1 MSYWSLL
8 LLIAEWLIRLA
19 MMPIL
24 VRRRGTTAAMAW
36 LLVIF
41 FEPFIGLF
49 LYLLIGENRL
59 PRRRIRKHASATSS
73 VDLTNQLGQ
82 TQPHITRPQLP
93 PEQASLVTLAE
104 RLGDLPIV
112 GGNEVLMM
120 PDTAQVI
127 ERVIADIDAAEH
139 HVHILMYIFE
149 ADETGRRI
157 ADALIRARQ
166 RGVACRVLADAV
178 GSRPLFKGLHQPLLD
193 AGVEVIAALPVNVFR
208 RGLARLDLRNHR
220 KLVVIDGS
228 IAYSGSQNIVDP
240 TYGRRDLVWHDMML
254 RLTGPVVLHLQGV
267 FIEDW
272 YFETG
277 KMLESADIL
286 PEPRVTG
293 EAIVQVLPSGPTY
306 PTENY
311 QRLVVAALHAA
322 EREVIITSPYLVP
335 DEPLLQAMQTAVLR
349 GVRVDMI
356 VPYRSDQ
363 PLASTAGRAYY
374 AQLLEINVNLH
385 LHHEGLLHAKTVTID
400 DAVALVGSSNFDIRS
415 FKLNFELNLLLY
427 GPEAAAELRHH
438 QKQYMQQSTRLT
450 LKQWQA
456 RPAWRRLIQDSA
468 RLLSP
473 LL

>member
-1 MSYWSLL
+1 MMSWSLL
-8 LLIAEWLIRLA
+8 LLIVEWLIRLV

-24 VRRRGTTAAMAW
+24 VRRRGSMAAMAW

-41 FEPFIGLF
+41 FEPFVGLF

-59 PRRRIRKHASATSS
+59 PRRRIRKHLHATGS
-73 VDLTNQLGQ
+73 VDLINKLAH

-93 PEQASLVTLAE
+93 PEQVSLVTLAE

-112 GGNEVLMM
+112 GGNDVQMM
-120 PDTAQVI
+120 PDTGQVI
-127 ERVIADIDAAEH
+127 ERMIADINAAEH
-139 HVHILMYIFE
+139 HVHVLMYIFE
-149 ADETGRRI
+149 ADETGHRV
-157 ADALIRARQ
+157 AETLCRAQQ
-166 RGVACRVLADAV
+166 RGVKCRVLADAV
-178 GSRPLFKGLHQPLLD
+178 GSRPLFKGLHRQLLD
-193 AGVEVIAALPVNVFR
+193 AGVEVYAALPVNVFR

-220 KLVVIDGS
+220 KLIVVDGS

-240 TYGRRDLVWHDMML
+240 TYGRKDLVWHDMML
-254 RLTGPVVLHLQGV
+254 RLTGPAVLHLQGV
-267 FIEDW
+267 FVEDW

-277 KMLESADIL
+277 QMLETPDIL

-356 VPYRSDQ
+356 VPRRSDQ
-363 PLASTAGRAYY
+363 PLVSAAGRAYY
-374 AQLLEINVNLH
+374 SQLLEFGVNLY
-385 LHHEGLLHAKTVTID
+385 LHHEGLLHAKIVTID

-427 GPEAAAELRHH
+427 GPQAAAELRHH
-438 QKQYMQQSTRLT
+438 QKQYIQQSDQLT
-450 LKQWQA
+450 LKQWMS
-456 RPAWRRLIQDSA
+456 RPTARRLVEDTA

>member
-1 MSYWSLL
+1 MISWYWP
-8 LLIAEWLIRLA
+8 LLIVEWLIRLV

-24 VRRRGTTAAMAW
+24 VRRRGSMVAITW

-41 FEPFIGLF
+41 FEPFVGLF

-59 PRRRIRKHASATSS
+59 PRRRIRKHARATGY
-73 VDLTNQLGQ
+73 VDLINKLGRA
-82 TQPHITRPQLP
+82 QPHITRPHLP

-112 GGNEVLMM
+112 GGNHVEMI
-120 PDTAQVI
+120 PDTAVYI
-127 ERVIADIDAAEH
+127 DRLIADIDKAEH
-139 HVHILMYIFE
+139 HVHVLMYIYE
-149 ADETGRRI
+149 ADETGHRV
-157 ADALIRARQ
+157 AEALIRAQR
-166 RGVACRVLADAV
+166 RGVTCRVLADAV
-178 GSRPLFKGLHQPLLD
+178 GSRPLFKGLYKQLLE
-193 AGVEVIAALPVNVFR
+193 AGVEVYAALPVNVFR

-228 IAYSGSQNIVDP
+228 IAFTGSQNIVDP
-240 TYGRRDLVWHDMML
+240 TYGRKNLVWHDMML

-267 FIEDW
+267 FVEDW

-277 KMLESADIL
+277 QMLESPDIL
-286 PEPRVTG
+286 PEPRVAG

-356 VPYRSDQ
+356 VPRRSDQ
-363 PLASTAGRAYY
+363 PLASAAGRAYY
-374 AQLLEINVNLH
+374 SQLLEINVNLY

-400 DAVALVGSSNFDIRS
+400 DSVALVGSSNFDIRS

-427 GPEAAAELRHH
+427 GPQPVAELRHH
-438 QKQYMQQSTRLT
+438 QKQYMQQSDLLT
-450 LKQWQA
+450 LQQWRS
-456 RPAWRRLIQDSA
+456 RPAARRLIEDTA